1 MLTKVSGRRNRGV
14 SVEEVFNS
22 YNLGESPRPPSNIKA
37 HVWSPQ
43 QLPGEKSYSTPMKY
57 PKNGANLAGGHL
69 IQNIIVNTNII
80 LGISGD

>member
-43 QLPGEKSYSTPMKY
+43 QLPGEKSYSTPMISLK
-57 PKNGANLAGGHL
+57 KCTNLAGGHL
-69 IQNIIVNTNII
+69 I
-80 LGISGD
+80 